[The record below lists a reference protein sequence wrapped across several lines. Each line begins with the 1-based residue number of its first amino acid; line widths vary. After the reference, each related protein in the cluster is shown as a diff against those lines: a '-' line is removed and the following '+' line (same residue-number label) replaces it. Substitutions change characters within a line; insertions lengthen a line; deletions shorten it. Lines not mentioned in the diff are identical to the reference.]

1 MPQTLSRG
9 QRIISTGISFFSR
22 HLFTE
27 SIFAIRLAVGLVFL
41 TALACPIQAGAVEV
55 ERGAYLF
62 ALAGC
67 KACHTAGKEAP
78 LLAGGPALKSP
89 FGDFYAPNITPDKT
103 HGIGD
108 WSDKDFRRAVKEGI
122 APDGSHYFPAF
133 PYPSYSA
140 MSDED
145 VQAIKDYI
153 FSLDPVAQASRDHD
167 IAWPFS
173 WRWLQTFWK
182 WLFFVPQEIPVALDK
197 GDSWARGAYIVL
209 ALGHCSE
216 CHTPRNGLGGPQRNR
231 LFSGAKEGPDG
242 KPVPNITPDKETGIG
257 SWSKGDLR
265 YFLRTGILPDG
276 DVAGGSMTEVVE
288 NATSK
293 LTEDDLESVI
303 DYLQS
308 LPAITNPDLK
318 RKKKTVKE
326 DDW

>member
-1 MPQTLSRG
+1 LATLVV
-9 QRIISTGISFFSR
+9 
-22 HLFTE
+22 
-27 SIFAIRLAVGLVFL
+27 RLTVPALCLVL
-41 TALACPIQAGAVEV
+41 IALPITADAAEV

-89 FGDFYAPNITPDKT
+89 FGDFYAPNITPDET
-103 HGIGD
+103 HGIGG
-108 WSDKDFRRAVKEGI
+108 WSDEDFRRAVKEGLS
-122 APDGSHYFPAF
+122 PEGSHYFPAF

-140 MSDED
+140 MTDDD

-153 FSLDPVAQASRDHD
+153 FSLDPVAKASRDHD
-167 IAWPFS
+167 VAWPFS
-173 WRWLQTFWK
+173 WRWLQGFWK
-182 WLFFVPQEIPVALDK
+182 WLFFVPLELPKDPEK
-197 GDSWARGAYIVL
+197 GEPLARGAYIVL

-216 CHTPRNGLGGPQRNR
+216 CHTPRNALGGPERDR
-231 LFSGAKEGPDG
+231 LFSGTKEGPDG
-242 KPVPNITPDKETGIG
+242 KSVPNITPDKETGIG
-257 SWSKGDLR
+257 DWSKGDLR

-293 LTEDDLESVI
+293 LTDEDLEAVI
-303 DYLQS
+303 TYLQS
-308 LPAITNPDLK
+308 LPPLHNQDLK